1 MITRQTFINVGLLSL
16 VSFFWGSQFVV
27 YRHAADHLS
36 DSAISFYSFVLAI
49 IILTP
54 FMVFER
60 RSAAR
65 VRGARSARPFQFG
78 SFLLLG
84 AAILPP
90 SIGASWGIEHSTG
103 SNGAILYL
111 TLPIFMLVLSV
122 PVLGERL
129 TWPRIA
135 MLLLAMVGAY
145 LVSREDFLAGKF
157 TTSTLL
163 GNLAILSA
171 VVGSA
176 LYNTYSKRVL
186 AHYSELEVMFYSYG
200 VAALLCAAAS
210 LLIDRKPFFDVVGL
224 PLSTWL
230 AIGALGS
237 VIWGISVVLFL
248 WLLKRVDIAEV
259 SISLYLQSFFGVVL
273 SVLLLGERLRLP
285 QIAGGLI
292 VLISTFLAGAF
303 GTPPPKAS
311 ASEQQRVSRAG

>member
-1 MITRQTFINVGLLSL
+1 MRRLPQTFVNVGLLSL

-27 YRHAADHLS
+27 YKHAADHLS
-36 DSAISFYSFVLAI
+36 DSAISFFSFVLAI
-49 IILTP
+49 IILVP
-54 FMVFER
+54 FLLLER
-60 RSAAR
+60 RAR
-65 VRGARSARPFQFG
+65 RQKAEVQPARPFQIG

-129 TWPRIA
+129 TWSRVA
-135 MLLLAMVGAY
+135 TLLLAMVGAY
-145 LVSREDFLAGKF
+145 LVSRDDFLAGRF

-171 VVGSA
+171 VAGSA

-186 AHYSELEVMFYSYG
+186 AHYSELEVMVYSYS
-200 VAALLCAAAS
+200 VAATLCAVAS
-210 LLIDRKPFFDVVGL
+210 LLIDRSPFYEVAGI

-237 VIWGISVVLFL
+237 VIWGLSVVLFL
-248 WLLKRVDIAEV
+248 WLLSRVDIGQV

-273 SVLLLGERLRLP
+273 SVLLLGERLRLA

-292 VLISTFLAGAF
+292 VLASTFLAGGF
-303 GTPPPKAS
+303 HTRP
-311 ASEQQRVSRAG
+311 EQAAERATVH